1 MATLARRRFRP
12 FSEDSYSVESYGP
25 GSQPVIGAEADLEVA
40 APPVAMYPRETTD
53 WARTATAGESRDE
66 DTERPARASREEA
79 QPTPTAFSPGDFV
92 LVRGHALTSFLI
104 RLGQRLRLRGEDK
117 DFAYWNHAALL
128 VSDGGDI
135 VEALGRGVVE
145 RNLTAYQ
152 PNDYKIVRLKKATKR
167 DREKAVL
174 FANWAAGKVYSD
186 GLPVGAAQ
194 RKVGYSFL
202 AILSIAFRLV
212 GMTLFLGFAAAG
224 VTLLSVGETELGLVF
239 VGLALVVL
247 VLRSIRFS
255 RDGHMICSCLVAR
268 SIERCGFIFG
278 WRDVSHVRPGGLAK
292 AFGVRP

>member
-1 MATLARRRFRP
+1 MATLARRRFKP
-12 FSEDSYSVESYGP
+12 FPEDSYSVESYGP
-25 GSQPVIGAEADLEVA
+25 GSQPVIGAEPDLEA
-40 APPVAMYPRETTD
+40 AGPPVVMHPREVLS
-53 WARTATAGESRDE
+53 RVRIATAGETLDG
-66 DTERPARASREEA
+66 DTERYARASGEEA
-79 QPTPTAFSPGDFV
+79 QPTSTAFSPGDFV

-128 VSDGGDI
+128 VSEGGDI
-135 VEALGRGVVE
+135 IEALGRGVVE
-145 RNLTAYQ
+145 RNLTIYK

-186 GLPVGAAQ
+186 GQPVGAGE
-194 RKVGYSFL
+194 RKVRYGFL
-202 AILSIAFRLV
+202 AILSIAFMLV
-212 GMTLFLGFAAAG
+212 GMSLFLAFAAAG

-278 WRDVSHVRPGGLAK
+278 WRDVSHVMPGDLAK